1 MRKGLRFQT
10 KLMATLVAAIAAV
23 SLALVLATENK
34 VAQAYTRQFSR
45 EFTHLV
51 RQLEESREERSQEFM
66 ELSAKLA
73 AHPFVAASLQGED
86 TPEQSRDFWW
96 TYLESLGLAGAIDDP
111 SGPKRPGLAAGRG
124 QLPQDLLARF
134 GSVGIVPL
142 SGEIKSLQP
151 PMPRLNGRD
160 GAKGRPQQPKLRYGQ
175 TGVNRAK
182 KRIDDL
188 LARAGQQTLYLPFE
202 NADGNGFVQEMVST
216 PVKRPGSDETI
227 GLFLRATSA
236 ETEAQRFLE
245 RYQEMF
251 PSDSPLLSGIFLDG
265 ELYERHFDETLSAE
279 MAAVVEQRI
288 QSAKE
293 DLAKEHLAFEAAL
306 GGVPYR
312 FYVKMLP
319 GDRTFEPAYQ
329 VSAYSL
335 APLKRDL
342 AELRLRGSGIGATA
356 LVLGLAI
363 AWFFS
368 RRLAVPIGELTRAT
382 RAIRE
387 GLLDTRLAVRTRDEV
402 GELAESFNEMAA
414 GLQQRD
420 AYRNILEKV
429 SDETVAQAMISGDL
443 DLELGGELKPVTVL
457 FCDIRGFTGLTE
469 HMPPTEVIALL
480 NEHMTAM
487 TAVVRRHFG
496 VVDKFVGDEVMGVFG
511 ALKSYGRDA
520 AHAAACA
527 LEMVRERERL
537 NRESRHPVEIGVG
550 IATGEA
556 VAGCMGSIDRL
567 NYTVVGSRVN
577 LASRLCSE
585 AGPMEVVVD
594 DETLSRLEPGTVGS
608 ARPLDLR
615 LKGFS
620 GSVTAYRLAESQPP
634 SEAAAPATARNG

>member
-10 KLMATLVAAIAAV
+10 KLMATLVAAITAV
-23 SLALVLATENK
+23 SLALVLVTENK

-51 RQLEESREERSQEFM
+51 KQLEESSEERSLEFLA
-66 ELSAKLA
+66 LSAKLA
-73 AHPFVAASLQGED
+73 AHPFIAASLAGTE
-86 TPEQSRDFWW
+86 TPEQSRDFWRE
-96 TYLESLGLAGAIDDP
+96 YLGSLGLGAAMDEP
-111 SGPKRPGLAAGRG
+111 GSLKRPDLPGGRG
-124 QLPQDLLARF
+124 QSPQDLIARF
-134 GSVGIVPL
+134 GSVGIVSL
-142 SGEIKSLQP
+142 SGQIRSLHP
-151 PMPRLNGRD
+151 ELPRANGRD
-160 GAKGRPQQPKLRYGQ
+160 GEKRPQPPKLRYGQ
-175 TGVNRAK
+175 AGINRAK

-188 LARAGQQTLYLPFE
+188 LARDDQQMLYLPFE
-202 NADGNGFVQEMVST
+202 NPEGQGFVQKMVST
-216 PVKRPGSDETI
+216 PVKRSGSGETI

-265 ELYERHFDETLSAE
+265 ELYERHLDETIAAE
-279 MAAVVEQRI
+279 MSDAVGQRL

-293 DLAKEHLAFEAAL
+293 DLSKDHLAFEASL
-306 GGVPYR
+306 GGVPHR
-312 FYVKMLP
+312 IYVKMLP

-342 AELRLRGSGIGATA
+342 AELRLRGSGIGAAA

-368 RRLAVPIGELTRAT
+368 HRLAVPIGELTRAT

-387 GLLDTRLAVRTRDEV
+387 GRLDTRLAVRTRDEI

-487 TAVVRRHFG
+487 TAVVRKHFG

-511 ALKSYGRDA
+511 ALKSYGEDS
-520 AHAAACA
+520 AHAVACA

-537 NRESRHPVEIGVG
+537 NRDARHPIEIGVG
-550 IATGEA
+550 VATGEA

-585 AGPMEVVVD
+585 AGPMEVVID
-594 DETLSRLEPGTVGS
+594 DQTLSGLEPDTVRS
-608 ARPLDLR
+608 AEPIDLQ

-620 GSVTAYRLAESQPP
+620 GAVSAYRLTASAHPAESVEP
-634 SEAAAPATARNG
+634 AART